1 MRAGILTEQVQI
13 LRVKVI
19 HNEYGEQ
26 RDIYKPWCTT
36 RANITPVSG
45 ARTDEN
51 YEVFYEHRYKFVVR
65 LYVDVNDFDRILWN
79 GKQYRIINIDE
90 NKRQNNKT
98 IITELV
104 NL

>member
-1 MRAGILTEQVQI
+1 MLAGLLTEPIQI
-13 LRVKVI
+13 LKLQVER
-19 HNEYGEQ
+19 NEYGEQ
-26 RDIYKPWCTT
+26 MDYYKPCCTT

-45 ARTDEN
+45 GRTDEN
-51 YEVFYEHRYKFVVR
+51 YEVYYEHRYKFVVR
-65 LYVDVNDFDRILWN
+65 LYVNVDDFDRILWN